1 MERKTLVE
9 TRGIIFSSKCLIGA
23 WVFVLNSHVLF
34 EVARRRGTFE
44 EKISK
49 ND

>member
-9 TRGIIFSSKCLIGA
+9 TRGIILSSKCLIGA
-23 WVFVLNSHVLF
+23 WVFVLNSRVLF